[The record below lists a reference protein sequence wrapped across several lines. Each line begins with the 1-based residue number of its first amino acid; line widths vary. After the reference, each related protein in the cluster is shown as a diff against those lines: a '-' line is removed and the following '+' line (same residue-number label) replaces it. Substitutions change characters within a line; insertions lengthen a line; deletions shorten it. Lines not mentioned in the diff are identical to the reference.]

1 MVDQYDGLVDE
12 KLLAKLEAKF
22 GKFRIL
28 IVSSN
33 KTMKSTFKRA
43 FTALNFK
50 MANISVAEDYSEA
63 CKIIR
68 EGAPHILVT
77 SLYLKDDKTAMDLF
91 AIHREYF
98 PTSLKNF
105 FFVTTEIEEHYISS
119 LEHEY
124 EFDAL
129 LQGQFSFQ
137 QYVQTFSKTL
147 KKKLNPTKS
156 DVLVAKVKEQIRAK
170 EYDKGLAMIAA
181 SEDFQINEIDKLNLE
196 ADIYFKKNEPQEAL
210 KRYREVLNF
219 DARNF
224 NALVNTISIN
234 FSDKNYGV
242 AYEYTQKFL
251 ENFSAP
257 PNYLPIIL
265 KVLLFNKEYFKII
278 KLCKE
283 YDQDDRI
290 DLHVKLNIAAAL
302 ALCGKSLI
310 TSNLEVATEAFERA
324 ISISGGQSFNIL
336 QMVVTSL
343 LAKSEL
349 HEKAVGFVE
358 KYRANFIKMNQF
370 IALEY
375 DVMAPR
381 RSAQENISEG
391 MQLINKNVKSYKIYE
406 TIITSSVKTG
416 RRKEV
421 IEDLV
426 FEACKEFPDY
436 SEQFKRYI

>member
-50 MANISVAEDYSEA
+50 MANIAVAEDYSEA
-63 CKIIR
+63 CKIIK
-68 EGAPHILVT
+68 EDAPHILVT

-147 KKKLNPTKS
+147 EKKLNPTKS

-181 SEDFQINEIDKLNLE
+181 SEDLQINEIDKLNLE

-310 TSNLEVATEAFERA
+310 TSNLDVATEAFERA

-391 MQLINKNVKSYKIYE
+391 MQLINQNVKSYKIYE